1 MGTTKLEI
9 YQRAILHNRMTPV
22 TTLLEDNE
30 ARRLCDVHY
39 APTLQHMLESGFW
52 RHAIRTVEITQNT
65 SVTPAFGYEYAHDE
79 PSDFVRR
86 YVVSASDT
94 LEPPLDYLTSNNPY
108 LMEGGYIW
116 ANVSPIYLRYVSNDS
131 NYGLDL
137 TKWPEVLTEAASLEL
152 AYRICPKL
160 TGSAELQK
168 ELDERRVA
176 ALGKANQL
184 ESLQQPT
191 QTARPGRW
199 VSSRFRDGYSGDD
212 YRRA

>member
-22 TTLLEDNE
+22 TSLDESVE

-39 APTLQHMLESGFW
+39 TPMLNFVLENGFW
-52 RHAIRTVEITQNT
+52 RHAMRSVEITQNT
-65 SVTPAFGYEYAHDE
+65 GVTPAFGYEYAHDV
-79 PSDFVRR
+79 PNDFVRR

-94 LEPPLDYLTSNNPY
+94 LEPPLDHMSSGNAYLIESN
-108 LMEGGYIW
+108 YIW
-116 ANVSPIYLRYVSNDS
+116 TNVTPIYLRYVSNDS
-131 NYGLDL
+131 SYGLDL
-137 TKWPEVLTEAASLEL
+137 TRWPETLTEAATLEL

-160 TGSAELQK
+160 TGSAELVDDLNK
-168 ELDERRVA
+168 MRVE

-184 ESLQQPT
+184 ESLQQASQAT
-191 QTARPGRW
+191 RPGRW
-199 VSSRFRDGYSGDD
+199 VSSRFRDGYTGDD